1 MPGRTIDTV
10 VRGLD
15 GSSLDHVTLR
25 RHAADR
31 LRRVVPADLA
41 VWAVLDP
48 ATLMWSHCVL
58 DGAARDVD
66 LENAVFDNEYR
77 VDDVLKVTDV
87 AAGGRAASLVTVT
100 GGNPAASARYREVFA
115 PRGITDELRLPLH
128 DGRTTWGVVVLLRSG
143 GTFSTGE
150 VGDTSTLARPLGTAL
165 RESLVRTGRELVG
178 GNPAGTILTA
188 RDGRVLDLSDD
199 ARALLGSDGP
209 DAVPAVVAA
218 IAARRAAGGPAS
230 ATTPTRDGRW
240 LALHASALGANL
252 AVVVE
257 EVRPHQVAD
266 LVVRSKGLTP
276 REQQVLAAVARGSS
290 NRQIAR
296 ELAMSEFTV
305 LDHVKKLFAKF
316 GVTSRGELTAA
327 LFFDHYALDHAT

>member
-1 MPGRTIDTV
+1 MRAMETV

-15 GSSLDHVTLR
+15 GSLDHVTLR
-25 RHAADR
+25 QRASAALGDR
-31 LRRVVPADLA
+31 VPADLA

-77 VDDVLKVTDV
+77 VDDVLKVADV
-87 AAGGRAASLVTVT
+87 AAGGHAVTLHSATSGDPAS
-100 GGNPAASARYREVFA
+100 SARYRDVFT

-128 DGRTTWGVVVLLRSG
+128 DGRTTWGLVVLLRSG
-143 GTFSTGE
+143 GTFSPDE
-150 VGDTSTLARPLGTAL
+150 VGATSELARPLGTAL
-165 RESLVRTGRELVG
+165 RDSLVRTGRDLVG
-178 GNPAGTILTA
+178 GNPSGTILTA

-209 DAVPAVVAA
+209 DAVPAVVQA

-240 LALHASALGANL
+240 LALHASALGKQL

-266 LVVRSKGLTP
+266 LVVRGRGLTP
-276 REQQVLAAVARGSS
+276 REREVLAAVARGLS
-290 NRQIAR
+290 NRQVAR

-316 GVTSRGELTAA
+316 GVASRGELTAS
-327 LFFDHYALDHAT
+327 LFFDHYALQHTT